1 MADSLQIIISLILL
15 RNDNISLAKYLT
27 VSVLQMQ
34 CTRKVNLC
42 GKCPQPKLLTAFKG
56 KLLWK
61 LLEGC
66 LLLLHLFQV
75 RRQHRYQCL
84 SKWGEILA
92 QIDPFP
98 PLLQYIWIRYLIVYI
113 TKKIYVIHTCRRG
126 SKYVWE
132 PLYEVIASY
141 EVTGLVGI
149 KLFLQKKI

>member
-113 TKKIYVIHTCRRG
+113 TKKNLCNTYMQAWFQICMGTIIWGYSELRG
-126 SKYVWE
+126 HGSSWN
-132 PLYEVIASY
+132 
-141 EVTGLVGI
+141 
-149 KLFLQKKI
+149 